1 MQCKSIDWFLYDREH
16 WSLMS
21 EGIYFTGVHLEP
33 SQTFFF
39 NELFYKNSQQLEAV
53 KYFWKRP
60 SL

>member
-1 MQCKSIDWFLYDREH
+1 
-16 WSLMS
+16 MS
-21 EGIYFTGVHLEP
+21 EGIYFTGVYLEP